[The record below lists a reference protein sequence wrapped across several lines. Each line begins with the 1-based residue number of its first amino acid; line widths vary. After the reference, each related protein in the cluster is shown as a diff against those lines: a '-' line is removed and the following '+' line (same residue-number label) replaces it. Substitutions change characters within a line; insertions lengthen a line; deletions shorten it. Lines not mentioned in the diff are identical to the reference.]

1 MTRKIVD
8 GKAVVS
14 AKELEASGLSLRDF
28 LNKEQGLT
36 RKAPEGTK
44 LDVNKPRN
52 PDAKDGSEVQ
62 RAGTRYVNFPHTPT
76 PSPAQARSL
85 VDQGRGVQLYKD
97 VDKEAVL
104 GTGLGLASLYPGTIA
119 ARTAYG
125 VARPAIG
132 AAIKRLEDR
141 PSPSFLRE
149 KDQPLSKFDTL
160 TPENQA
166 ASQAYRNAY
175 DDRPG
180 PMKKGGVVKK
190 MASGGKVSSASS
202 RGDGIA
208 QRGKT
213 KGRMC

>member
-1 MTRKIVD
+1 MAKKLSPFEEAFKAARDSGEKTFSFN
-8 GKAVVS
+8 GKSYGTAT
-14 AKELEASGLSLRDF
+14 ADD
-28 LNKEQGLT
+28 EQK
-36 RKAPEGTK
+36 RIDKMPAR
-44 LDVNKPRN
+44 V
-52 PDAKDGSEVQ
+52 PDAPTGIQ
-62 RAGTRYVNFPHTPT
+62 AGTRYVNRPNTPT
-76 PSPAQARSL
+76 PSNAKAQSL

-104 GTGLGLASLYPGTIA
+104 GAGLGLASLYPGTIA
-119 ARTAYG
+119 ARAAYG

-149 KDQPLSKFDTL
+149 KDQPFSTFDTL
-160 TPENQA
+160 SPKNQA

-180 PMKKGGVVKK
+180 PMKKGG
-190 MASGGKVSSASS
+190 KVSASS

>member
-1 MTRKIVD
+1 MAKKLSPFEEAFKEARAE
-8 GKAVVS
+8 GKKTFTFNGKSYGTTTA
-14 AKELEASGLSLRDF
+14 DD
-28 LNKEQGLT
+28 EQK
-36 RKAPEGTK
+36 RIDKMPARVADAPTEI
-44 LDVNKPRN
+44 
-52 PDAKDGSEVQ
+52 Q
-62 RAGTRYVNFPHTPT
+62 AGTRYVDRPRTPT
-76 PSPAQARSL
+76 PSTAKARSL
-85 VDQGRGVQLYKD
+85 VDQGRDVDIYKD

-104 GTGLGLASLYPGTIA
+104 AAGLGLASLNPAVRIGRA
-119 ARTAYG
+119 AYG
-125 VARPAIG
+125 AARPAIG

-190 MASGGKVSSASS
+190 MASGGKVSASS

-213 KGRMC
+213 KGRFI